1 MVQNKIEEAIK
12 NMEFITL
19 KKELTFNPDKMHERN
34 VGLTLN
40 RNKLEYVEK
49 IVGELSEISCSEQFS
64 EISHLAQVYK
74 LGFGQVPIVSEVSR
88 SFKIDKIYGNIMVG
102 VTDEES
108 RDTIVLENNYE
119 SFLDL
124 VYGVAI
130 NNSGQIAIF

>member
-1 MVQNKIEEAIK
+1 
-12 NMEFITL
+12 
-19 KKELTFNPDKMHERN
+19 
-34 VGLTLN
+34 
-40 RNKLEYVEK
+40 
-49 IVGELSEISCSEQFS
+49 
-64 EISHLAQVYK
+64 
-74 LGFGQVPIVSEVSR
+74 
-88 SFKIDKIYGNIMVG
+88 MVG

>member
-1 MVQNKIEEAIK
+1 M
-12 NMEFITL
+12 
-19 KKELTFNPDKMHERN
+19 
-34 VGLTLN
+34 
-40 RNKLEYVEK
+40 
-49 IVGELSEISCSEQFS
+49 
-64 EISHLAQVYK
+64 
-74 LGFGQVPIVSEVSR
+74 SEVSR